1 MEMFQFEHINYIY
14 LIGIVFLVAL
24 LFLFNR
30 RQQEVKLAKLGNV
43 QRLRTALKLPAP
55 ILTRTRQAL
64 LLISLLL
71 LVVALT
77 NPQLGSKKET
87 VKREAIDLIIAL
99 DISNSMLAED
109 LSPNRLERAKKLAIE
124 LVQAMRGNRIGL
136 ILFAGNAYV
145 QMPLTTD
152 YGAFNTF
159 INAAKPSLAST
170 QGTEF
175 GTMLTLAEQ
184 TFIEETQAAKVVL
197 TITDGEYHDEN
208 ALEEAQRLNDLG
220 MKIYAVGIGTEAGG
234 YIPMFFNGNRDFK
247 RDQAGNLVLTK
258 INLAFLSELAQTGG
272 GQLFPY
278 TGERNL
284 AQQIADQLNQLEK
297 SEMEQRIYTDYYSYF
312 QYFLGLGILLLVIE
326 LLLRNRPSKS

>member
-197 TITDGEYHDEN
+197 TITDGEHHDEN
-208 ALEEAQRLNDLG
+208 ALEELLASKG
-220 MKIYAVGIGTEAGG
+220 
-234 YIPMFFNGNRDFK
+234 
-247 RDQAGNLVLTK
+247 LV
-258 INLAFLSELAQTGG
+258 
-272 GQLFPY
+272 
-278 TGERNL
+278 
-284 AQQIADQLNQLEK
+284 
-297 SEMEQRIYTDYYSYF
+297 
-312 QYFLGLGILLLVIE
+312 
-326 LLLRNRPSKS
+326 